1 MYVCMYIYYIYIYI
15 FIFFLSK
22 NTGTIELRN
31 KDYPIT
37 ECASI
42 FVSSHILLG
51 LITVLTVYCSS
62 QALHSF
68 K

>member
-1 MYVCMYIYYIYIYI
+1 MYIYMYIYYIYIYI
-15 FIFFLSK
+15 FFFFSK
-22 NTGTIELRN
+22 STGTIELRN

-37 ECASI
+37 ECTSI
-42 FVSSHILLG
+42 IVRSHILLV
-51 LITVLTVYCSS
+51 LITVLTAYCSS

>member
-1 MYVCMYIYYIYIYI
+1 MYIYICIYITYIYIYI
-15 FIFFLSK
+15 FFFSK
-22 NTGTIELRN
+22 STGTIELRN

-42 FVSSHILLG
+42 IVRSQILLA
-51 LITVLTVYCSS
+51 LITVLTAYCSS

>member
-1 MYVCMYIYYIYIYI
+1 MYIYMYIYYIYIYI
-15 FIFFLSK
+15 FFFSK
-22 NTGTIELRN
+22 STGTIELRN

-42 FVSSHILLG
+42 IVRSHILLA
-51 LITVLTVYCSS
+51 LITVLTAYCSS